1 MKPRLLVI
9 VLALLAV
16 ACTKPKEKAEIS
28 LNLGYEVN
36 GKPLVTDTLY
46 YENEAGNQF
55 LITEIQWFLSN
66 IELQNVAGDW
76 IMLHQPGLAD
86 TLDISRVYYIDTDI
100 PESQTLHSSPVEV
113 GHYTA
118 IRFTFGLDESDNQ
131 TGLFT
136 DPPESEMF
144 WPDMLGGGYHYM
156 KLNGKYLDSEGR
168 LAPMAIHLGI
178 GQNEDCTEFYQN
190 YFIVELP
197 VDFTVKANTEN
208 QLDLTMVID
217 NWFRNPHTIDFDEFG
232 SHIMQNQTAQR
243 LLSGNGKDVFKIG
256 KTTDNENNTIMEKDN
271 KLAEKFKNVMR
282 KATPKPHFWSWKSVK
297 ERFQNPTAASR
308 HCEER
313 SNPNLKI

>member
-1 MKPRLLVI
+1 MKLKPLVI

-16 ACTKPKEKAEIS
+16 ACTKPNEKAEIN

-36 GKPLVTDTLY
+36 GKSLVTDTLC

-66 IELQNVAGDW
+66 IELKNEAGDW
-76 IMLHQPGLAD
+76 IMLHQTGLSD
-86 TLDISRVYYIDTDI
+86 TLDVSRVYYIDTDI
-100 PESQTLHSSPVEV
+100 PESQTLHSSPVKV

-144 WPDMLGGGYHYM
+144 WPEMLGGGYHYM
-156 KLNGKYLDSEGR
+156 KLNGKYLNAEDR

-197 VDFTVKANTEN
+197 IEFNVKVNTKN

-217 NWFRNPHTIDFDEFG
+217 NWFRNPNTIDFDELG

-243 LLSGNGKDVFKIG
+243 LLKGNGKDVFRIG
-256 KTTDNENNTIMEKDN
+256 MPTDNENNKNMEKDN
-271 KLAEKFKNVMR
+271 SLAEKFKNVMQ
-282 KATPKPHFWSWKSVK
+282 KAAPKPHFWNWESVK
-297 ERFQNPTAASR
+297 ERHLNSKIQ
-308 HCEER
+308 
-313 SNPNLKI
+313 NLKI

>member
-1 MKPRLLVI
+1 MKLRPLVI
-9 VLALLAV
+9 VLALMVA
-16 ACTKPKEKAEIS
+16 ACTKPNEKAEIF

-36 GKPLVTDTLY
+36 GKSLVTDTLY

-66 IELQNVAGDW
+66 IELKNEAGDW
-76 IMLHQPGLAD
+76 IMLYQPSLAD
-86 TLDISRVYYIDTDI
+86 TLDISRVYYIDTGI
-100 PESQTLHSSPVEV
+100 PESQTLHSSPVKP

-118 IRFTFGLDESDNQ
+118 IRFTFGLDEIDNQ
-131 TGLFT
+131 TGLFS

-156 KLNGKYLDSEGR
+156 KLNGKYLNAEGR
-168 LAPMAIHLGI
+168 LAPLAIHLGI
-178 GQNEDCTEFYQN
+178 GQNEDFTEFYQN

-197 VDFTVKANTEN
+197 IDFTTKVNTKN

-217 NWFRNPHTIDFDEFG
+217 NWFRNPNTIDFNELG

-256 KTTDNENNTIMEKDN
+256 KPTDNENNTIMKKDN
-271 KLAEKFKNVMR
+271 KLAEKFKNVMQ
-282 KATPKPHFWSWKSVK
+282 KAAPKPHFWSWENVK
-297 ERFQNPTAASR
+297 ERI
-308 HCEER
+308 E
-313 SNPNLKI
+313 NLKIQDSKI

>member
-9 VLALLAV
+9 VLALMVA
-16 ACTKPKEKAEIS
+16 ACTKPNEKAEIN

-36 GKPLVTDTLY
+36 GKSLVTDSLC
-46 YENEAGNQF
+46 YENEAGNKF

-66 IELQNVAGDW
+66 IELKNEAGDW
-76 IMLHQPGLAD
+76 IMLHQTGLSD
-86 TLDISRVYYIDTDI
+86 TLDVSRVYYIDTDI
-100 PESQTLHSSPVEV
+100 PESQTLHSSPVKV

-144 WPDMLGGGYHYM
+144 WPEMLGGGYHYM
-156 KLNGKYLDSEGR
+156 KLNGKYLNAEDR

-197 VDFTVKANTEN
+197 IEFNVKVNTEN

-217 NWFRNPHTIDFDEFG
+217 NWFRNPNTIDFDEFG

-243 LLSGNGKDVFKIG
+243 LLKGNGKDVFRIG
-256 KTTDNENNTIMEKDN
+256 MPTDNENNKNMEKDN
-271 KLAEKFKNVMR
+271 SLAEKFKNVMQ
-282 KATPKPHFWSWKSVK
+282 KATPKPHFWNWESVK
-297 ERFQNPTAASR
+297 ERHLNSKIQ
-308 HCEER
+308 
-313 SNPNLKI
+313 NLKI

>member
-9 VLALLAV
+9 VLALMAA
-16 ACTKPKEKAEIS
+16 ACTKPKETAEIN

-36 GKPLVTDTLY
+36 GKSLVTDTLC

-66 IELQNVAGDW
+66 IELKNEAGDW
-76 IMLHQPGLAD
+76 IMLHQTGLSD
-86 TLDISRVYYIDTDI
+86 TLDVSRVYYIDTDI
-100 PESQTLHSSPVEV
+100 PESQTLHSSPVKV

-118 IRFTFGLDESDNQ
+118 IRFTFGLDEPDNQ

-144 WPDMLGGGYHYM
+144 WPEMLGGGYHYM
-156 KLNGKYLDSEGR
+156 KMNGKYLNAEDR

-197 VDFTVKANTEN
+197 IEFNVKVNTKN

-217 NWFRNPHTIDFDEFG
+217 NWFCNPNTIDFDEFG

-243 LLSGNGKDVFKIG
+243 LLKGNGKDVFRIG
-256 KTTDNENNTIMEKDN
+256 MPTDNENNKNMEKDN
-271 KLAEKFKNVMR
+271 SLAEKFKNVMQ
-282 KATPKPHFWSWKSVK
+282 KATPKPHFWNWESVK
-297 ERFQNPTAASR
+297 ERHLNSKIQNS
-308 HCEER
+308 
-313 SNPNLKI
+313 KI

>member
-9 VLALLAV
+9 VLALMAA
-16 ACTKPKEKAEIS
+16 ACTKPKETAEIN

-36 GKPLVTDTLY
+36 GKSLVTDTLC

-66 IELQNVAGDW
+66 IELKNEAGDW
-76 IMLHQPGLAD
+76 IMLHQTGLSD
-86 TLDISRVYYIDTDI
+86 TLDVSRVYYIDTDI
-100 PESQTLHSSPVEV
+100 PESQTLHSSPVKV

-118 IRFTFGLDESDNQ
+118 IRFTFGLDEPDNQ

-144 WPDMLGGGYHYM
+144 WPEMLGGGYHYM
-156 KLNGKYLDSEGR
+156 KMNGKYLNAEDR

-197 VDFTVKANTEN
+197 IEFNVKVNTKN

-217 NWFRNPHTIDFDEFG
+217 NWFRNPNTIDFDEFG

-243 LLSGNGKDVFKIG
+243 LLKGNGKDVFRIG
-256 KTTDNENNTIMEKDN
+256 MPTDNENNKNMEKDN
-271 KLAEKFKNVMR
+271 SLAEKFKNVMQ
-282 KATPKPHFWSWKSVK
+282 KAAPKPHFWNWESVK
-297 ERFQNPTAASR
+297 ERHLNSKIQNS
-308 HCEER
+308 
-313 SNPNLKI
+313 KI

>member
-1 MKPRLLVI
+1 MMKPRPLVI

-66 IELQNVAGDW
+66 IELTNEASDW
-76 IMLHQPGLAD
+76 ITLHQAGLAD
-86 TLDISRVYYIDTDI
+86 TLDISRIYYIDTDI
-100 PESQTLHSSPVEV
+100 PESQTLYFGPVEV

-118 IRFTFGLDESDNQ
+118 ICFTFGLDETDNQ
-131 TGLFT
+131 TGLFN

-156 KLNGKYLDSEGR
+156 KLNGKYLDADGR
-168 LAPMAIHLGI
+168 LAPLAVHLGI

-197 VDFTVKANTEN
+197 IDLNVAANAEN

-217 NWFRNPHTIDFDEFG
+217 NWFRNPHTIDFNELG

-243 LLSGNGKDVFKIG
+243 LLSGNGKDVFRIG
-256 KTTDNENNTIMEKDN
+256 KTTDNENNTNMEKDN
-271 KLAEKFKNVMR
+271 SFAEKFKNVMQ
-282 KATPKPHFWSWKSVK
+282 KASPKPHFWRWENVK
-297 ERFQNPTAASR
+297 ERFEDSKFKD
-308 HCEER
+308 
-313 SNPNLKI
+313 SKFKI

>member
-9 VLALLAV
+9 VLALMVA
-16 ACTKPKEKAEIS
+16 ACTKPNEKAEIN

-36 GKPLVTDTLY
+36 GKSLVTDSLC
-46 YENEAGNQF
+46 YENEAGNKF

-66 IELQNVAGDW
+66 IELKNEAGDW
-76 IMLHQPGLAD
+76 IMLHQTGLSD
-86 TLDISRVYYIDTDI
+86 TLDVSRVYYIDTDI
-100 PESQTLHSSPVEV
+100 PESQTLHSSPVKV

-118 IRFTFGLDESDNQ
+118 IRFTFGLDEPDNQ

-156 KLNGKYLDSEGR
+156 KLNGKYLNAEDR

-197 VDFTVKANTEN
+197 IEFNVKVNTEN

-217 NWFRNPHTIDFDEFG
+217 NWFRNPNTIDFDEFG

-243 LLSGNGKDVFKIG
+243 LLKGNGKDVFRIG
-256 KTTDNENNTIMEKDN
+256 MPTDNENNKNMEKDN
-271 KLAEKFKNVMR
+271 SLAEKFKNVMQ
-282 KATPKPHFWSWKSVK
+282 KAAPKPHFWNWESVK
-297 ERFQNPTAASR
+297 ERHLNSKIQNS
-308 HCEER
+308 
-313 SNPNLKI
+313 KI

>member
-36 GKPLVTDTLY
+36 GKPLVIDTLY

-100 PESQTLHSSPVEV
+100 PESQTLHSSSVKV

-118 IRFTFGLDESDNQ
+118 IRFTFGLDETDNQ

-156 KLNGKYLDSEGR
+156 KLNGKYLNTEGH
-168 LAPMAIHLGI
+168 LAPLAIHLGI

-197 VDFTVKANTEN
+197 IKFTAKANTKN

-217 NWFRNPHTIDFDEFG
+217 NWFRNPHTIDFNEFG
-232 SHIMQNQTAQR
+232 SHIMQNQAAQR
-243 LLSGNGKDVFKIG
+243 FQKDNGKDVFRIG
-256 KTTDNENNTIMEKDN
+256 MPTDNENNTNMEKDN
-271 KLAEKFKNVMR
+271 SFAEKFNTVMQ
-282 KATPKPHFWSWKSVK
+282 KAAPKPHFWSWESVK
-297 ERFQNPTAASR
+297 ERIENP
-308 HCEER
+308 
-313 SNPNLKI
+313 KIQDSKI

>member
-66 IELQNVAGDW
+66 IELKNEAGDW
-76 IMLHQPGLAD
+76 ITLHQPGLAD
-86 TLDISRVYYIDTDI
+86 TLDISRIYYIDTDI
-100 PESQTLHSSPVEV
+100 PESQTLHSSPVEI

-118 IRFTFGLDESDNQ
+118 IRFTFGLDETDNQ

-156 KLNGKYLDSEGR
+156 KLNGKYLDAEGR
-168 LAPMAIHLGI
+168 LAPLAIHLGI

-197 VDFTVKANTEN
+197 IDFTVKANTEN
-208 QLDLTMVID
+208 QLDLTMIID
-217 NWFRNPHTIDFDEFG
+217 NWFRNPHTIDFNELG

-243 LLSGNGKDVFKIG
+243 LLNGNGKDVFRIG
-256 KTTDNENNTIMEKDN
+256 KTADNENNTNMEKDN
-271 KLAEKFKNVMR
+271 SFAEKFKNVMQ
-282 KATPKPHFWSWKSVK
+282 KASPKPHFWRWENVK
-297 ERFQNPTAASR
+297 ERFEDSIFKD
-308 HCEER
+308 
-313 SNPNLKI
+313 SKFKI

>member
-36 GKPLVTDTLY
+36 GKPLVTDTLSY
-46 YENEAGNQF
+46 KNEAGNQF

-66 IELQNVAGDW
+66 IELKNEAGDW
-76 IMLHQPGLAD
+76 ITLHQPGLAD
-86 TLDISRVYYIDTDI
+86 TLDISRIYYIDTDI
-100 PESQTLHSSPVEV
+100 PESQTLHSSPVEI

-118 IRFTFGLDESDNQ
+118 IRFTFGLDEIDNQ

-144 WPDMLGGGYHYM
+144 WPDKLGGGYHYM
-156 KLNGKYLDSEGR
+156 KLNGKYLDAEGR
-168 LAPMAIHLGI
+168 LAPLAIHLGI

-197 VDFTVKANTEN
+197 IDFTVKANTEN
-208 QLDLTMVID
+208 QLDLTMVVD
-217 NWFRNPHTIDFDEFG
+217 NWFRNPHTIDFNELG

-243 LLSGNGKDVFKIG
+243 LLNGNGKDVFRIG
-256 KTTDNENNTIMEKDN
+256 KPTENENNTNMEKDN
-271 KLAEKFKNVMR
+271 SFAEKFKNVMQ
-282 KATPKPHFWSWKSVK
+282 KASPKPHFWSWENVK
-297 ERFQNPTAASR
+297 ERFEDSK
-308 HCEER
+308 
-313 SNPNLKI
+313 LKDSKFKI